1 LGVIP
6 AVAADLAEVDA
17 FLSAHVTCAMFP
29 LTNLREYGLSGDQPY
44 AQRLWLA
51 RHGAQVTDVLALSRS
66 GLVLPVLPSAH
77 YAAAADVLAG
87 LSVTGIIGRQDWARG
102 MQNACGLSG
111 PFTLNRDEPHFELPL
126 SALQMPQ
133 GAGQIVPLAQA
144 PADTIKSWIHAY
156 MIEAL
161 DTPKAQADVEVFTRY
176 DRYVAANSHVVL
188 MDGTQP
194 LAMCG
199 FNARLPQIV
208 QVGGVYTPPA
218 LRGQGYA
225 RRAVGQYL
233 AQARAAGVQRAVL
246 FAASDTAAST
256 YRALG
261 FEQIGQWTLL
271 LLAEPQVIHG

>member
-1 LGVIP
+1 MTP

-29 LTNLREYGLSGDQPY
+29 LTNLREYGFSGD
-44 AQRLWLA
+44 AVQRQNLWMT
-51 RHGAQVTDVLALSRS
+51 RQGGQVTDVLALNHA
-66 GLVLPVLPSAH
+66 GLVLPVLPSAN
-77 YAAAADVLAG
+77 YAAAARVLAG
-87 LSVTGIIGRQDWARG
+87 RKIMGIIGRQDWARG

-218 LRGQGYA
+218 LRGQGHA
-225 RRAVGQYL
+225 RRALSQHL
-233 AQARAAGVQRAVL
+233 AQARAAGVQQAVL
-246 FAASDTAAST
+246 FAASDTAAGT

-261 FEQIGQWTLL
+261 FEQIGQWTLV